1 MDRKEALKVLGLKE
15 DATIDE
21 IDKRMNIL
29 YRKFRNIEKDENG
42 HTLEDIDKAY
52 RIARGIAYHDPE
64 TELRKKKMRENP
76 SFIFRLLKV
85 DEEKA
90 RNFIYYHKW
99 HALIGLIVLVVLISF
114 IVSIATKVEPDLK
127 ILVAGDI
134 FIADPTPVENLIS
147 DELENVT
154 EPLVQ
159 NVFLGATDPQMQM
172 GMQMK
177 YVAELAQGEN
187 DIFIVDEDRY
197 FEIAVQGGF
206 KPITQ
211 VIGNEVQLDL
221 DEHSD
226 LLVKIELNDGVDYE
240 PGLYGIDVTGSSF
253 LKEAGI
259 VGDRFIIAFPHSG
272 TNIENAVEFFKLVIK

>member
-90 RNFIYYHKW
+90 FYLLSQMACPDRTYS
-99 HALIGLIVLVVLISF
+99 ACSF
-114 IVSIATKVEPDLK
+114 
-127 ILVAGDI
+127 DI
-134 FIADPTPVENLIS
+134 F
-147 DELENVT
+147 
-154 EPLVQ
+154 
-159 NVFLGATDPQMQM
+159 
-172 GMQMK
+172 
-177 YVAELAQGEN
+177 
-187 DIFIVDEDRY
+187 
-197 FEIAVQGGF
+197 
-206 KPITQ
+206 
-211 VIGNEVQLDL
+211 
-221 DEHSD
+221 HSFHCH
-226 LLVKIELNDGVDYE
+226 KG
-240 PGLYGIDVTGSSF
+240 
-253 LKEAGI
+253 
-259 VGDRFIIAFPHSG
+259 
-272 TNIENAVEFFKLVIK
+272 

>member
-64 TELRKKKMRENP
+64 TELRKKDAENP

-134 FIADPTPVENLIS
+134 LLRILHLLKI
-147 DELENVT
+147 LY
-154 EPLVQ
+154 
-159 NVFLGATDPQMQM
+159 QMNWRM
-172 GMQMK
+172 
-177 YVAELAQGEN
+177 
-187 DIFIVDEDRY
+187 
-197 FEIAVQGGF
+197 
-206 KPITQ
+206 
-211 VIGNEVQLDL
+211 
-221 DEHSD
+221 
-226 LLVKIELNDGVDYE
+226 
-240 PGLYGIDVTGSSF
+240 
-253 LKEAGI
+253 
-259 VGDRFIIAFPHSG
+259 
-272 TNIENAVEFFKLVIK
+272 